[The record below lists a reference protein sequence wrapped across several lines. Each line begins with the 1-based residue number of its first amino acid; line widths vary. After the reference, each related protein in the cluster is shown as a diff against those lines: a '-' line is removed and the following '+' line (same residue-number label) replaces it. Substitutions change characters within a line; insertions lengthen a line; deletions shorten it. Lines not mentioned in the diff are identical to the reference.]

1 MFKTFSTGVI
11 LGVLAAGA
19 AAQFVPLADL
29 HREASIVT
37 MQPNGGNAELFRINL
52 ATDRI
57 MAGSGTLSTP
67 TPDGLAWP
75 DSEALSDTEVEL
87 FKMRN
92 ADDRVVGVASRIA
105 AAGDGGR
112 DVSEWAL
119 YLPARGTLYVTMAA
133 AAEDGRIGTLRAG
146 TREFAMRR
154 GTVTERYVAGGAGA
168 DGRIELRAFLVSTE
182 VEDEAGAAP

>member
-19 AAQFVPLADL
+19 AAQFVPLVDL
-29 HREASIVT
+29 DREASIVT
-37 MQPNGGNAELFRINL
+37 VQPNGGNAELFRIDL

-57 MAGSGTLSTP
+57 MAGSRTLARP

-75 DSEALSDTEVEL
+75 DTRALSDTEVEL

-92 ADDRVVGVASRIA
+92 AEDRVVGVASRIA
-105 AAGDGGR
+105 GAG
-112 DVSEWAL
+112 VSEWAL

-133 AAEDGRIGTLRAG
+133 ADGRLGTVRAG
-146 TREFAMRR
+146 TREFARRR
-154 GTVTERYVAGGAGA
+154 GNVTERYVAGGDAGE
-168 DGRIELRAFLVSTE
+168 GRIELHAFLVSTE
-182 VEDEAGAAP
+182 VEGEEGTAP